1 VTSETNDAV
10 AHVEAVEAGESEA
23 PQPPRRPANWRMRW
37 SFIVAGVAIAG
48 AILYLVIANT
58 GASARYYMT
67 VAELRACVSCG
78 SQDVRVAGTVV
89 NGSISRS
96 GATQTVR
103 FSVTDGTL
111 GQKPLAVVY
120 GGVVPDVFNNG
131 VQVVVEGHMQSGVFQ
146 ASDLLAKCPSKFQSA
161 TPASGGSNP

>member
-1 VTSETNDAV
+1 MTIETNEAGMQIESET
-10 AHVEAVEAGESEA
+10 
-23 PQPPRRPANWRMRW
+23 PPMPRRPARWRMRW
-37 SFIVAGVAIAG
+37 SFLVAGIAIGG

-67 VAELRACVSCG
+67 VAELRACTSCG

-89 NGSISRS
+89 NDSIARDA
-96 GATQTVR
+96 ATQTVR
-103 FSVTDGTL
+103 FSVTDGTTS
-111 GQKPLAVVY
+111 GAKAEKPLAVLY

-131 VQVVVEGHMQSGVFQ
+131 VQVVVEGHLQNGVFQ

-161 TPASGGSNP
+161 TPAGGSNP